1 MEQAHNLAIIGP
13 KRKRLMTD
21 NLQQE
26 QQSKPTWSTPK
37 LQLIVQLDE
46 AETTKSVTPAEGATS
61 GPTS

>member
-1 MEQAHNLAIIGP
+1 
-13 KRKRLMTD
+13 MTD